1 VLTRNKPPQLELPD
15 PIPIAAPDDLDART
29 RERID
34 GVLDDGEDLILVAHA
49 DLGADGRFGE
59 QWLAVT
65 SSHVLVFGPEVEG
78 DGAPT
83 KIVSMEDI
91 EGAGVEMQ
99 VGCGILQVTMAGQP
113 LDVIQYSHSQAA
125 AFNKLSRAIDDLA
138 KDGKEIDVPKLIQ
151 PDEDEKICEKC
162 GRVLPPWSP
171 NCPACVPRGRIL
183 RRLYGYLRPHI
194 GIALLALAIT
204 FVGTG
209 ITLIGPQ
216 ITRVMVDHVLA
227 PKDDTVY
234 YSWPPAEKLKLL
246 GTLILL
252 QIGLHLT
259 GTVLRMAHG
268 WIMIWLGGRITFDVR
283 SQLYQRMQHLALKF
297 FDKKDT
303 GGLMSRITRDSD
315 AIHQMIGEGSEIL
328 IRDGLLVV
336 GIGVVLLVMDWKLA
350 LCIMIPVPI
359 IVIVTASF
367 WRKLHRMYHR
377 IWHRWSKLFSRINEA
392 ISGVRVVKAFAQE
405 EREVDSVNT
414 RAYQL
419 FVANVKADRVWAIY
433 FPAVE
438 LMFMLVMVS
447 IWWFGGRSIILG
459 TGFTLGA
466 LQAFIQY
473 MFRFFGPLQS
483 LTRLNDRLTRSF
495 TAAERVFEVIDT
507 EPEGY
512 DNPDAVKD
520 ERLKGHVD
528 IKDVSFGYDKA
539 QLVLRNVSIEV
550 QPGEMIGLVGHS
562 GAGKSTLINLVC
574 RFYDVDDGEIL
585 IDGVP
590 IKDISLHNLRS
601 QIGVVLQESFLFN
614 GTIAEN
620 IAYGKPG
627 ATVEEIIGAARAA
640 NAHEFIIRLPD
651 GYDTKVGERGAR
663 VSGGERQRI
672 SIARAILHDPA
683 ILILDE
689 ATASV
694 DTETEK
700 QIQEAI
706 SRLIA
711 GRTTFAIAHRLST
724 LRNADRLL
732 VLEHGKV
739 SELGTHDELL
749 EQRGTYH
756 KLVEMQREVSAI
768 KAVDG

>member
-1 VLTRNKPPQLELPD
+1 MSPKKQPFEIDLAD
-15 PIPIAAPDDLDART
+15 PIPFTPASEVADPLRS
-29 RERID
+29 RIES
-34 GVLDDGEDLILVAHA
+34 VLDDGEELFLVAES
-49 DLGADGRFGE
+49 DLGPDGAFGQ

-65 SSHVLVFGPEVEG
+65 STHAFVFGPETSSN
-78 DGAPT
+78 GAPI
-83 KIVSMEDI
+83 KMFAMEDI
-91 EGAGVEMQ
+91 EGATVEMQ
-99 VGCGILQVTMAGQP
+99 VGRAILQVTIAGQP
-113 LDVIQYSHSQAA
+113 VDVISYSHSQAA
-125 AFNKLSRAIDDLA
+125 SFSKLSRAVDDFAKSDKTID
-138 KDGKEIDVPKLIQ
+138 IPRLIT
-151 PDEDEKICEKC
+151 PDEDEKACEKC

-183 RRLYGYLRPHI
+183 RRLYGYLKPHI
-194 GIALLALAIT
+194 WLGVLALTIT
-204 FVGTG
+204 FIGTG
-209 ITLIGPQ
+209 ITLIGPL
-216 ITRVMVDHVLA
+216 ISKAMVDRVLA
-227 PKDDTVY
+227 PTPEYANSTQAGKIQ
-234 YSWPPAEKLKLL
+234 LL
-246 GTLILL
+246 TTLILL

-259 GTVLRMAHG
+259 STLLRMGHG

-283 SQLYQRMQHLALKF
+283 SQLYRRMQHLAIKF

-328 IRDGLLVV
+328 IRDGLLVI
-336 GIGVVLLVMDWKLA
+336 GIGVMLFIMDWKMA
-350 LCIMIPVPI
+350 LCIMVPVPI
-359 IVIVTASF
+359 IAIVTATF
-367 WRKLHRMYHR
+367 WRKLHRLYHR

-405 EREVDSVNT
+405 EREVDSVNK

-438 LMFMLVMVS
+438 LLFMLVMVS
-447 IWWFGGRSIILG
+447 IWWFGGRSIILQ
-459 TGFTLGA
+459 TGFTLGS

-473 MFRFFGPLQS
+473 MFRFYGPLQS

-512 DNPDAVKD
+512 DNPDAAD
-520 ERLKGHVD
+520 IGRLKGHVN
-528 IKDVSFGYDKA
+528 INDVSFGYDKA
-539 QLVLRNVSIEV
+539 QTVLRNVSIDV

-574 RFYDVDDGEIL
+574 RFYDVDEGVVE

-590 IKDISLHNLRS
+590 IKDISLQALRS
-601 QIGVVLQESFLFN
+601 QIGVVLQEPFLFN

-620 IAYGKPG
+620 IGYGKPD
-627 ATVEEIIGAARAA
+627 ASVDEIIGAARAA
-640 NAHEFIIRLPD
+640 NAHEFIIRMPD
-651 GYDTKVGERGAR
+651 GYDTTVGERGAR
-663 VSGGERQRI
+663 VSGGERQRL

-700 QIQEAI
+700 EIQEAI

-724 LRNADRLL
+724 LRNANRLM
-732 VLEHGKV
+732 VLEHGKLA
-739 SELGTHDELL
+739 EIGTHDELL

-756 KLVEMQREVSAI
+756 RLVEMQREVSAI